1 MGFVLLSLIFVSCAD
16 WKSTKCLEDSA
27 VNTPSVTGLTAP
39 RHLPP
44 HNKDCQSAVRSAS
57 SSGEKLTFGVLL
69 KLLYPFT
76 ALVLLLAACGEPVQ
90 SKPSAPSTVL
100 ALSGTAFTS
109 VTWQDK
115 SKNEDAFVIY
125 RDTLSD
131 TNITAQ
137 SLVKIAEVTSNSSR
151 FEDKTVASGA
161 RYIYYVAAK
170 NTLGDSESVRQA
182 GEAVRMRPAFEVVVG
197 GATSSDWRFPGVLTA
212 YLLLVN
218 EDSAKPQSNVTV
230 TVTGPAGWNNN
241 NPHVFTSYVTEFGR
255 DVVRVAP
262 TTPLVSGTYQV
273 IAVVNGQEYK
283 TESVVSSEAVLEVS
297 SVDFTLNGNVANSN
311 WTSVTGATSYRS
323 FLGASDI
330 NVKGERTL
338 SLSSEFSNLNL
349 GPAEYTGRVYAL
361 NYDATATQIQRP
373 FPQFMVSVSESD
385 FTLVEFTGSTP
396 FTVDP
401 TGRYLASDDNDKGKP
416 ATALSLADLG
426 AVPGEC
432 VGLMRAGDFQADSS
446 RPDASPD
453 MIGVFRNGASFLNP
467 GALGNQSSEYTS
479 LTAQGKPTDIA
490 EDFLVP
496 GRKIIVQIPDGA
508 TGLSLSAD
516 DVRNS
521 DNSDLDKD
529 FGVLVAKVSCPG
541 GTQLQGYTLNYL
553 K

>member
-1 MGFVLLSLIFVSCAD
+1 M
-16 WKSTKCLEDSA
+16 
-27 VNTPSVTGLTAP
+27 
-39 RHLPP
+39 
-44 HNKDCQSAVRSAS
+44 
-57 SSGEKLTFGVLL
+57 FGVLL
-69 KLLYPFT
+69 KLLYPLT
-76 ALVLLLAACGEPVQ
+76 ALVLLLAACGAPVQ

-100 ALSGTAFTS
+100 ASSGTAFTS

-137 SLVKIAEVTSNSSR
+137 SLVKVAEVSANKSR
-151 FEDKTVASGA
+151 FEDKTATKDA

-170 NTLGDSESVRQA
+170 NTLGASESVRQV
-182 GEAVRMRPAFEVVVG
+182 GEAVRVRPAFEVVVG
-197 GATSSDWRFPGVLTA
+197 SATSSDWRFPGVLTA

-218 EDSAKPQSNVTV
+218 EDSAKPQSNVTM
-230 TVTGPAGWNNN
+230 TVTGPSGWNNN
-241 NPHVFTSYVTEFGR
+241 NPHVVTSYATEFGR
-255 DVVRVAP
+255 DVIRVAP
-262 TTPLVSGTYQV
+262 TIPLVSGTYQV
-273 IAVVNGQEYK
+273 MAVVNGQKYV
-283 TESVVSSEAVLEVS
+283 TESVVSSEAALRVS

-311 WTSVTGATSYRS
+311 WTSVEGATSYRS

-361 NYDATATQIQRP
+361 NYDATAAQLQRP

-385 FTLVEFTGSTP
+385 VTLVPFSGSTSFP
-396 FTVDP
+396 VDP
-401 TGRYLASDDNDKGKP
+401 AGRYFLNSDDNDTGKP
-416 ATALSLADLG
+416 ATTLTLAQLG

-432 VGLMRAGDFQADSS
+432 LGLMRTGDFRADPL
-446 RPDASPD
+446 RLDASPD
-453 MIGVFRNGASFLNP
+453 MIGVFRNGMNFLTP
-467 GALGNQSSEYTS
+467 SALGNQSDEYTTP
-479 LTAQGKPTDIA
+479 TAQGKPTDIA

-508 TGLSLSAD
+508 TGLSLGAD

-521 DNSDLDKD
+521 DNSDPDGD
-529 FGVLVAKVSCPG
+529 FGVLVAKVNCTG
-541 GTQLQGYTLNYL
+541 GAQVQSYTSNYL

>member
-1 MGFVLLSLIFVSCAD
+1 M
-16 WKSTKCLEDSA
+16 
-27 VNTPSVTGLTAP
+27 
-39 RHLPP
+39 
-44 HNKDCQSAVRSAS
+44 
-57 SSGEKLTFGVLL
+57 FGVLL

-100 ALSGTAFTS
+100 ASSGTAFTS

-115 SKNEDAFVIY
+115 SKNEAAFVVY

-131 TNITAQ
+131 MNVVTE
-137 SLVKIAEVTSNSSR
+137 SLIKVAEVAANSSR
-151 FEDKTVASGA
+151 FEDKTASKDA

-170 NTLGDSESVRQA
+170 NTLGDSETVRQA
-182 GEAVRMRPAFEVVVG
+182 GEAVRVRPAFEVVVG
-197 GATSSDWRFPGVLTA
+197 SATSSDWRFQGVLTA

-230 TVTGPAGWNNN
+230 TVRGPSGWNNN
-241 NPHVFTSYVTEFGR
+241 QPHVFTSYATEFGR
-255 DVVRVAP
+255 DVIRVAP
-262 TTPLVSGTYQV
+262 TIPLVSGTYKV
-273 IAVVNGQEYK
+273 TAVVNGQDYA
-283 TESVVSSEAVLEVS
+283 TESVVSSETVLEVS
-297 SVDFTLNGNVANSN
+297 SVDFTLNGNVATST
-311 WTSVTGATSYRS
+311 WTSVKGATSYRS

-338 SLSSEFSNLNL
+338 SLSSGFSNLNL

-361 NYDATATQIQRP
+361 NYDATAAQIQRP

-385 FTLVEFTGSTP
+385 VTLVP
-396 FTVDP
+396 FTPSSFFKVDP
-401 TGRYLASDDNDKGKP
+401 AARYLNGDSNDTGKP
-416 ATALSLADLG
+416 ATALSLSQLG

-432 VGLMRAGDFQADSS
+432 IGLMRKGDFQSDSS

-453 MIGVFRNGASFLNP
+453 MIGVFEGSAGKLNP
-467 GALGNQSSEYTS
+467 GALGNQSSEFTVP
-479 LTAQGKPTDIA
+479 TAQGQDTDIP

-521 DNSDLDKD
+521 DNSDPDKD
-529 FGVLVAKVSCPG
+529 FGVLVAKVSCPSG
-541 GTQLQGYTLNYL
+541 AQLQSYGLNYL